1 MWYGL
6 GAVLRS
12 FRSAAGGRVL
22 RLVDF
27 HDGFLRPGQAGGL
40 KIRRWWSGDSMMR
53 TLVLVTLALAIHSA
67 YGAESITVKQLEQKL
82 ATPAPTVSDHSEAPV
97 AVLQDAT
104 MAVEI
109 DNLQLSERLTPAT
122 LDSILKEHAFGPR
135 TQRELQLLA
144 DRSALLD
151 PPASELPDRPAP
163 DANQQQHM
171 LDAARA
177 YVFQTLT
184 HLPNFFATR
193 KTERFSGIS
202 PETNQTGK
210 PVHIGLF
217 PRGASTREITFRNG
231 REVIDPMKEQHS
243 AQSLPQMGF
252 QSWGEFGPEPAIVLV
267 GVTTGTVAFHH
278 WEQGPTGLVAV
289 YRYSVPELDS
299 KYEVNYTCNGSNA
312 FHAQP
317 GYHGSL
323 AIDPASG
330 AILRLTLQADS
341 KPDDPISHV
350 ASIIEYGPVD
360 IGGRTYICP
369 LYSLAFSV
377 EEVSTCFLQLKD
389 QALVRNRTLVRP
401 LILNRT
407 SFSDYHRLGSTSR
420 IIADPQGNPQE
431 PKQ

>member
-1 MWYGL
+1 M
-6 GAVLRS
+6 LRML
-12 FRSAAGGRVL
+12 A
-22 RLVDF
+22 
-27 HDGFLRPGQAGGL
+27 
-40 KIRRWWSGDSMMR
+40 
-53 TLVLVTLALAIHSA
+53 LVTFALAIQSA
-67 YGAESITVKQLEQKL
+67 CAAERITVKQLEQKL
-82 ATPAPTVSDHSEAPV
+82 AAPAPPGSDHSEVPV

-104 MAVEI
+104 LSVQI
-109 DNLQLSERLTPAT
+109 DNMQLSERLTLAT
-122 LDSILKEHAFGPR
+122 LESILKEHSFGPR

-144 DRSALLD
+144 ERSALMD
-151 PPASELPDRPAP
+151 PPASELPDQPAP
-163 DANQQQHM
+163 DVNQQQHM

-193 KTERFSGIS
+193 ITERFSGIS
-202 PETNQTGK
+202 PEVNETGM

-231 REVIDPMKEQHS
+231 REVIDPMK
-243 AQSLPQMGF
+243 AQRPTQALPQMGLE
-252 QSWGEFGPEPAIVLV
+252 SWGEFGPEPAVVLV
-267 GVTTGTVAFHH
+267 GLSTGTIAFHH
-278 WEQGPTGLVAV
+278 WEQGQTGLAAV
-289 YRYSVPELDS
+289 YRYSVPEQDS

-323 AIDPASG
+323 AIDPVSG

-341 KPDDPISHV
+341 KPDDPITHV
-350 ASIIEYGPVD
+350 ASVIEYGPVD

-369 LYSLAFSV
+369 LHSLAFSV

-389 QALVRNRTLVRP
+389 QALVHNRTLVRP

-407 SFSDYHRLGSTSR
+407 TFSDYHRLGSTSR
-420 IIADPQGNPQE
+420 IIADPQENPQE